1 MGKGIL
7 MLCCVLL
14 LGCASTPEQIAT
26 DSQDI
31 RTLAESSRSRFVGH
45 DDPEGVAEQT
55 AIIEKAGA
63 ISVAAAAVDPTQ
75 PAWQG
80 TLELGLWTALL
91 LTLAVV
97 VWQTGLGTLLRRLFN
112 LIPERKR
119 SAAKLLREA
128 VEHPEN
134 IREAAA
140 AIRTADPMINAA
152 WKG

>member
-1 MGKGIL
+1 MPAWIRW
-7 MLCCVLL
+7 MLVDSSGSMNPLDRPMATTL
-14 LGCASTPEQIAT
+14 RFHMSLRRPVVNRRHWGSPSASP
-26 DSQDI
+26 SK
-31 RTLAESSRSRFVGH
+31 F
-45 DDPEGVAEQT
+45 
-55 AIIEKAGA
+55 A

-80 TLELGLWTALL
+80 TLELALWTALL

-128 VEHPEN
+128 VEHPDQ